1 MITECSVEIAAP
13 AALVWRV
20 FSDVESWPS
29 WTASVARVTPLDAR
43 ELAIGRRFAIE
54 QPRLPKLVWEVT
66 ELTPG
71 TAWTWRQAAPG
82 ATSRAEH
89 EVIAL
94 DATRTLVRQR
104 FEQRGPIGALLGR
117 LFAGMTRRY
126 LRMEADGLK
135 AACEAARANDAA
147 SA

>member
-1 MITECSVEIAAP
+1 MMSECSAEIAAP

-20 FSDVESWPS
+20 FSDVERWPD

-43 ELAIGRRFAIE
+43 ELRVGGRFAIE

-66 ELTPG
+66 DLAPG
-71 TAWTWRQAAPG
+71 AAWTWRQAAPG
-82 ATSRAEH
+82 ALAVAVH
-89 EVIAL
+89 EVVAL

-104 FEQRGPIGALLGR
+104 FEQRGPIGALVGR
-117 LFAGMTRRY
+117 LLAGLTRRY

-135 AACEAARANDAA
+135 AACEAAHARDAA
-147 SA
+147 LA